1 MKHSPAVGHAEVTQE
16 YSVESKFLF
25 FFFFFLIELKVL

>member
-16 YSVESKFLF
+16 YSVESKFS
-25 FFFFFLIELKVL
+25 FFFLIELKVL